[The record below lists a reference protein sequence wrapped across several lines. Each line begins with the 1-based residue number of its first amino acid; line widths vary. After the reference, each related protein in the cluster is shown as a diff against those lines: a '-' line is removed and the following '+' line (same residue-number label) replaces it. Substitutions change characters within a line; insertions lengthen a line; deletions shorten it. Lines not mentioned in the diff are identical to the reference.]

1 MSTSQV
7 KSLDGV
13 ANDEAVDDWNH
24 VGNTIT
30 RVENETGAKTFCH
43 QRQKRLCFK
52 EAGTE
57 VMRLEQTLCHL
68 LSILSGIK
76 GGLSDKKELIT
87 LILLQA
93 HL

>member
-7 KSLDGV
+7 KSLNGV
-13 ANDEAVDDWNH
+13 ANDEAVDDRNH

-30 RVENETGAKTFCH
+30 GVENETGAKTFCH

-57 VMRLEQTLCHL
+57 VMRLEQTLRHL
-68 LSILSGIK
+68 LSVLSGVK
-76 GGLSDKKELIT
+76 GGLSDE
-87 LILLQA
+87 
-93 HL
+93 